1 MTTEE
6 LTKILNDRVAIP
18 PPPPKQ
24 PLSQAQLNDVMDK
37 FATKLNDIF
46 SKQDQATGNDPVAKD
61 PTPNKE
67 AK

>member
-6 LTKILNDRVAIP
+6 LTKILNDRVAIS

-46 SKQDQATGNDPVAKD
+46 SKQDQQPSKPVNDAK
-61 PTPNKE
+61 KE
-67 AK
+67 GQ

>member
-24 PLSQAQLNDVMDK
+24 PMTPDQLNDVMDK

-46 SKQDQATGNDPVAKD
+46 SKQDQPTGNDPVAPA
-61 PTPNKE
+61 PTKE
-67 AK
+67 VK